1 MKDEPSRNV
10 LYFFALLVKT
20 VSRQEA
26 KNIRFCIFMLLL
38 TPSGVILRSFG
49 AQLRKSK
56 YLYMVRSTL
65 LVFPIISEKSSLESA
80 NESVDG
86 KPRKLKK
93 YSALLSV

>member
-1 MKDEPSRNV
+1 MDFGEFGES
-10 LYFFALLVKT
+10 LGL
-20 VSRQEA
+20 SG
-26 KNIRFCIFMLLL
+26 IIF
-38 TPSGVILRSFG
+38 SVFG

-65 LVFPIISEKSSLESA
+65 LVFPIISEKSSLESV

-93 YSALLSV
+93 YSALQSAW